1 MNAHR
6 PLFTAALL
14 VVGAALAQGSGGGP
28 DKYPSTNPRPESTGS
43 MTTRPGMTGT
53 TPQQDSSK
61 AGGEELTPPV
71 SGALGTTPAP
81 GMILGELHMAN
92 QAEIEMGKLA
102 EQKAQ
107 SKEVKNFGKHMVKA
121 HTGMDKDLQ
130 SWAKKHQVTV
140 APPSQ
145 DDSHQA
151 ELQKMQQTKQR
162 LQGLSGAEFDRAYMQ
177 AMAEDHA
184 NDLNKVR
191 TFEQEATDKSLQKLL
206 EKARKEIAEHKKDAD
221 KLVEKLGATATR

>member
-14 VVGAALAQGSGGGP
+14 VAGAALAQASGGGP

-53 TPQQDSSK
+53 TPQPDSSK
-61 AGGEELTPPV
+61 ASGEELTPPV

-81 GMILGELHMAN
+81 GMILGQLHMAN
-92 QAEIEMGKLA
+92 QSEIELGKMA

-121 HTGMDKDLQ
+121 HTGMDNDLQ
-130 SWAKKHQVTV
+130 SWARKHKVTI
-140 APPSQ
+140 ASPPQ
-145 DDSHQA
+145 D
-151 ELQKMQQTKQR
+151 EKMQQTRQR
-162 LQGLSGAEFDRAYMQ
+162 LQGLSGAEFDKAYMQ
-177 AMAEDHA
+177 VMAEDHA
-184 NDLNKVR
+184 KDLNEVR
-191 TFEQEATDKSLQKLL
+191 TFEQTTGDKSLQTLL
-206 EKARKEIAEHKKDAD
+206 EKARKEIAEHKREAD
-221 KLVEKLGATATR
+221 KLVQKLGATATR